1 MTHYFKILENLC
13 NCGMPVEQNIIDEAK
28 MELKRQK
35 WIKKYNDIQ
44 LISNGQ
50 IKDNDE

>member
-1 MTHYFKILENLC
+1 
-13 NCGMPVEQNIIDEAK
+13 

-50 IKDNDE
+50 IKDNDDQSVNT